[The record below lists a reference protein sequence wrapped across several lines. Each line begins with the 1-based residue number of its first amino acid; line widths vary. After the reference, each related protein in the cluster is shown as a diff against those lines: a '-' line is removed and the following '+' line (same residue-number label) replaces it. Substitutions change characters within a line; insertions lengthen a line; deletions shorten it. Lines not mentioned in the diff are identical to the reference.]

1 MEVTKPWSVYLISK
15 LRCVYCLADMNLLED
30 AIDLLLKL
38 FFFFFL
44 SPNTILQNGF
54 YPHPQ
59 ANAANFDSCI
69 HLSPAYCVLSESTVC
84 PVGCLLKCLAYYF

>member
-1 MEVTKPWSVYLISK
+1 MEVTKLWSVHLIFK
-15 LRCVYCLADMNLLED
+15 LKCIYCLADMNFLENV
-30 AIDLLLKL
+30 IDLLLNRS
-38 FFFFFL
+38 FFFLSL

-54 YPHPQ
+54 HPQ